1 MQTSIFSLIEQLVSM
16 SGSTSN
22 FDTLDSELTLIEN
35 EILKIKNEIRE
46 LESSMTDDK
55 YFDATQEI
63 VDRNIELSV
72 SKKLNKLEKN
82 FDVLKEKQ
90 KDMQDK
96 EHQYIEAIDLL
107 KQKIVKAK
115 RTISIIDARLEK
127 TQDENTKSI
136 YNRIYNE
143 ENEKIT
149 TLQERLEEK
158 SNLLEKASNDVNDI
172 NNKVN
177 NVKKEIEQSASR
189 LLEVRKSLN
198 SKSNYIDEILKN
210 KDLESMI
217 NLQSRLDELEEK
229 KHNILTD
236 AIYIASEIKEL
247 IIADKNDVAMQKLM
261 ELVTIVNAR
270 PYMDISDVESLE
282 QELAKLESSQNN
294 LINMIENKE
303 YFGNDVVYLDNRIRH
318 LRKLIQIKN
327 TEIETTRERISQI
340 DNNLVIDVTDELK
353 KAENESEMLEKSL
366 NDYEQL
372 LKDPERKKS
381 STLVSLQA
389 SHNKKSNELKIIR
402 DIIERY
408 SKELSILVETSSG
421 LEEEKISKLNEEI
434 SNYKAEIDDLTKIKL
449 LSTKTKDAIAQENDK
464 QKLKEI
470 TDNINLLKQR
480 LSFGKTP
487 QEIYDEVE
495 MLMISNRSNIKY
507 DEFEGEI
514 KQPENNNPVISDF
527 ELSSDDS
534 NNLPDNFENVETE
547 LTNNDMNKN
556 IESNF
561 SLIKDFPEDKPQ
573 NDIDLLKDNFVISE
587 PQEIKSIDQNEE
599 EKLDDSGEEYT
610 FSELDDTD
618 YFSLDEFLKNLDDN
632 KKD

>member
-158 SNLLEKASNDVNDI
+158 SNLLEKASDDVNDI

-434 SNYKAEIDDLTKIKL
+434 NNYKAEIDDLTKIKL

-507 DEFEGEI
+507 DESEGEI
-514 KQPENNNPVISDF
+514 KQPEINNPMISDF

-534 NNLPDNFENVETE
+534 NNLPDNFENIEPE